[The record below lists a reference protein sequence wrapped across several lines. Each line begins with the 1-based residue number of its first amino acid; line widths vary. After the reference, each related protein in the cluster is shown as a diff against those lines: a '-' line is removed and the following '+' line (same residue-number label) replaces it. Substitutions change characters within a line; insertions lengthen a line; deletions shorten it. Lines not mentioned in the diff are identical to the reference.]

1 MKIIFY
7 LYLILV
13 IDAQTYEVQKVP
25 IMQNIDCLQAL
36 DMIAQYKEDVGYF
49 YNNKLIMGH
58 SCSYEN

>member
-25 IMQNIDCLQAL
+25 IMQDIDCLQAL
-36 DMIAQYKEDVGYF
+36 DSIAKYKKNVGYF
-49 YNNKLIMGH
+49 YKNKLVMGH
-58 SCSYEN
+58 SCSYEK

>member
-13 IDAQTYEVQKVP
+13 IDAQTYEIQKVP
-25 IMQNIDCLQAL
+25 IMQNIDCLKAL
-36 DMIAQYKEDVGYF
+36 DIIAKYKEDVGYF
-49 YNNKLIMGH
+49 YNNKLVMGY

>member
-36 DMIAQYKEDVGYF
+36 DMIAQYKENVGYF

-58 SCSYEN
+58 SCSYEK

>member
-13 IDAQTYEVQKVP
+13 IDAQTYEIQKVP
-25 IMQNIDCLQAL
+25 IMQSIDCSQAL

-58 SCSYEN
+58 SCSYEK